1 MRKKPVTIADV
12 AKRAG
17 VSTMTV
23 SRAMNNKGEIT
34 ESTRQKVL
42 QAAADLAYRP
52 SRIARS
58 LVTRKT
64 MQIGL
69 VVPDITNPFFSQIAL
84 GAQNAAWEAGYNLLL
99 LNTMENL
106 ERETA
111 ILNLLEESQVDGV
124 ILCSPRLPEAHLESQ
139 LAKQAATV
147 LINRPIASEVAGLI
161 HIADEAGAA
170 QAVKHLV
177 FGGRKRIALLSGPPH
192 SFSGQNRQKGYLAAL
207 KQAGLPLVPALQRPC
222 DPTPE
227 GGLTAG
233 AALLKEHPEVDALF
247 CYNDLVAVG
256 AAQACS
262 ALGKRIPQ
270 DIAVVGV
277 DDIPVASLIT
287 PRLTTLKTPKYEIGL
302 TAVEL
307 LLQRLQGQNGQS
319 VGFFEQQLVVRE
331 SAP

>member
-1 MRKKPVTIADV
+1 MRKKNITIADV
-12 AKRAG
+12 AKKAG

-34 ESTRQKVL
+34 EATRQKVL

-147 LINRPIASEVAGLI
+147 LINRPLAGKVAGLI

-170 QAVKHLV
+170 QAVTHLIS
-177 FGGRKRIALLSGPPH
+177 GGRRRIALLSGPPR
-192 SFSGQNRQKGYLAAL
+192 SFSGQNRQKGYVRAL
-207 KQAGLPLVPALQRPC
+207 EQAGLPVDPALQLPC
-222 DPTPE
+222 NPTAE

-233 AALLKEHPEVDALF
+233 ATLLKEHPAIDALF

-256 AAQACS
+256 ALQAC
-262 ALGKRIPQ
+262 AAQGRRVPQ
-270 DIAVVGV
+270 DVAVVGV

-287 PRLTTLKTPKYEIGL
+287 PRLTTLNTPKYEIGA

-307 LLQRLQGQNGQS
+307 LLQRLRGQIEES
-319 VGFFEQQLVVRE
+319 EKFFEQQLVVRQ

>member
-1 MRKKPVTIADV
+1 MTQKTVTIADV
-12 AKRAG
+12 AKKAG

-23 SRAMNNKGEIT
+23 SRAINNKGEIT
-34 ESTRQKVL
+34 EATRQKVL
-42 QAAADLAYRP
+42 QVAAELSYRP

-99 LNTMENL
+99 LNTMEDL
-106 ERETA
+106 EREEA
-111 ILNLLEESQVDGV
+111 ILDLLEESQVDGV
-124 ILCSPRLPEAHLESQ
+124 ILCSPRLLEAQLENQ
-139 LAKQAATV
+139 LTKQAATV
-147 LINRPIASEVAGLI
+147 LINRPIASEVVGLI

-170 QAVKHLV
+170 QAVKHLIS
-177 FGGRKRIALLSGPPH
+177 GGRRRIAMLNGPPR

-207 KQAGLPLVPALQRPC
+207 KQAGLPLDPTLQSPC

-233 AALLKEHPEVDALF
+233 AALLKERPEVDALF

-256 AAQACS
+256 ALQACA
-262 ALGKRIPQ
+262 ALGKRVPQ
-270 DIAVVGV
+270 DVAIVGV
-277 DDIPVASLIT
+277 DDIPVASLIS

-307 LLQRLQGQNGQS
+307 LLQRLQGQNKQS
-319 VGFFEQQLVVRE
+319 VKFFEQQLVVRK

>member
-58 LVTRKT
+58 LVTRQT

-106 ERETA
+106 ERETT

-124 ILCSPRLPEAHLESQ
+124 ILCSPRLPEAHLESR
-139 LAKQAATV
+139 LATQAATV
-147 LINRPIASEVAGLI
+147 LINRPAAGKVAGFI

-177 FGGRKRIALLSGPPH
+177 CGGRKRIALLSGPPH
-192 SFSGQNRQKGYLAAL
+192 SFSGQNRQKGYVKAL
-207 KQAGLPLVPALQRPC
+207 EQAGLPLVPALQRPC

-227 GGLTAG
+227 GGLTA

-256 AAQACS
+256 ALQACA
-262 ALGKRIPQ
+262 ALGKRVPQ
-270 DIAVVGV
+270 DVAIVGV

-307 LLQRLQGQNGQS
+307 LLQRLQGQNEQS
-319 VGFFEQQLVVRE
+319 VKFFEQQLIVRE

>member
-1 MRKKPVTIADV
+1 MTQKTVTIADV
-12 AKRAG
+12 AKKAG

-23 SRAMNNKGEIT
+23 SRAINNKGEIT
-34 ESTRQKVL
+34 EATRQKVL
-42 QAAADLAYRP
+42 QVAAELSYRP

-99 LNTMENL
+99 LNTMEDL
-106 ERETA
+106 EREEA
-111 ILNLLEESQVDGV
+111 ILDLLEESQVDGV
-124 ILCSPRLPEAHLESQ
+124 ILCSPRLLEAQLENQ
-139 LAKQAATV
+139 LTKQAATV
-147 LINRPIASEVAGLI
+147 LINRPIASEVVGLI

-170 QAVKHLV
+170 QAIKHLIS
-177 FGGRKRIALLSGPPH
+177 GGRKRIALLSGPPH
-192 SFSGQNRQKGYLAAL
+192 SFSGKNRQKGYVKAL
-207 KQAGLPLVPALQRPC
+207 EQAGLPVDPTLQCPC

-227 GGLTAG
+227 GGMLADS
-233 AALLKEHPEVDALF
+233 LLEKHPEIDALF

-256 AAQACS
+256 ALQACT
-262 ALGKRIPQ
+262 ALGKRVPQ
-270 DIAVVGV
+270 DVAIVGV
-277 DDIPVASLIT
+277 DDIPVANLIN

-307 LLQRLQGQNGQS
+307 LLQRLRGQTEQS
-319 VGFFEQQLVVRE
+319 VKFFKQQLVVRK